1 MNEIK
6 KLQLMTKIDKMCEEL
21 GKLAYK
27 LPDELFSKA
36 NDICDELTS
45 LQWKIDELVDEEDD
59 EPDNY
64 EEMKLRELETW
75 R

>member
-6 KLQLMTKIDKMCEEL
+6 KLQLMTRIDKMVEEL
-21 GKLAYK
+21 GKIAYQ
-27 LPDELFSKA
+27 LPGNLFSKA
-36 NDICDELTS
+36 NDICDELNS
-45 LQWKIDELVDEEDD
+45 LQWKIEELVDENED
-59 EPDNY
+59 EPDDY